1 MNAPITKKKV
11 FSGIVAVLTLIS
23 LTAPVAMAAATAPPL
38 VLPQDQITATYS
50 EYDLDAPASPAL
62 FGITLSGFS
71 GNFSV
76 NTSTE
81 YLGWCVEL
89 DIPLPTPN
97 AVRLYSTYDT
107 DMPDDA
113 QTYVDPL
120 TPIVQNDPS
129 LLGQPVP
136 WDKLNYL
143 LNHKQGT
150 AKEVQTAIW
159 LLIWGAIPDDFEKTS
174 NVTDMLEAANDIANA
189 NFVPAPG
196 QSIAVLLYIDGIGHD
211 PEAELQET
219 IIELT
224 VPPYYDRG
232 DLPDGTLGVPQSYPT
247 LNENDGPSHLV
258 GPNLY
263 LGQCVDA
270 ESDGQP
276 DSVASGDDPAVAAP
290 SYGTCATTDDEDG
303 VQRTPD
309 ASWTTGPNG
318 GSVDVTVAGGPGCL
332 SGWIDWNGN
341 GDLTDKGD
349 SILDKVPLNP
359 GTSTRTFAVPV
370 PVNGTYYARFRL
382 YPIDGNN
389 LCTTAGTPTGEAPG
403 GEVEDYQW
411 GFVPTAVTL
420 SGISASSAA
429 SPVALPLGIVTI
441 LGVLLGGIVLAR
453 RPL

>member
-11 FSGIVAVLTLIS
+11 FSGIVAVLILMS
-23 LTAPVAMAAATAPPL
+23 LTAPVAMAAPTAPPL
-38 VLPQDQITATYS
+38 ALPQNQVTATYS
-50 EYDLDAPASPAL
+50 EYDIFAQASPAL
-62 FGITLSGFS
+62 FGITLGDFS
-71 GNFSV
+71 GNYSV
-76 NTSTE
+76 NTNTV
-81 YLGWCVEL
+81 YLGWCLEL
-89 DIPLPTPN
+89 GIPTPPTN

-113 QTYVDPL
+113 QTYTDPL
-120 TPIVQNDPS
+120 TPIVQSNPS
-129 LLGQPVP
+129 LLDQPVP

-159 LLIWGAIPDDFEKTS
+159 LLIWGEAPFE
-174 NVTDMLEAANDIANA
+174 VTDAVTNMLNDARA
-189 NFVPAPG
+189 SVNFVPAPG
-196 QSIAVLLYIDGIGHD
+196 QIIAVLLYIDGIGHD
-211 PEAELQET
+211 PKTELQES

-232 DLPDGTLGVPQSYPT
+232 DLPEGTAGVAQNYPT
-247 LNENDGPSHLV
+247 LSASGGPSHLV

-270 ESDGQP
+270 EPNGQP

-303 VQRTPD
+303 VQRTPNVN
-309 ASWTTGPNG
+309 WTVSTG
-318 GSVDVTVAGGPGCL
+318 GSVNVTVAGGPGCL

-341 GDLTDKGD
+341 GNLTDGGD
-349 SILDKVPLNP
+349 NILDNVAVNT
-359 GTSTRTFAVPV
+359 GTSIQTFTVPV

-382 YPIDGNN
+382 YPVDGNN
-389 LCTTAGTPTGEAPG
+389 LCTTARTPTGEAPG

-429 SPVALPLGIVTI
+429 SPAALPLGIVTI
-441 LGVLLGGIVLAR
+441 LGILLGGIVLAR